1 MLRVGLTGSIATG
14 KSFVSSVLRELGCLV
29 IDADRTARDVVAPG
43 SEGLDAVV
51 QRFGSDIL
59 EPDGTLNRATLGA
72 RVFGDEAQRL
82 ALNAILHPLII
93 ARQNEQLF
101 EWEKIHP
108 DGIAVVDAALLIE
121 SGSYKRFSKLIVV
134 YCKPEV
140 QLQRLMARDGL
151 TRSEAEMRIASQLSQ
166 EAKMRLADFTI
177 DTSGSFA
184 ETRERTELVYNQL
197 RRDSTGP

>member
-29 IDADRTARDVVAPG
+29 IDADRTARDVVALG
-43 SEGLDAVV
+43 SEGLAAVV
-51 QRFGSDIL
+51 KRFGPDIL
-59 EPDGTLNRATLGA
+59 EPDGTLNRAKLGA

-82 ALNAILHPLII
+82 ALNTILHPLII
-93 ARQNEQLF
+93 ARQNEQLS

-134 YCKPEV
+134 FCEPEV
-140 QLQRLMARDGL
+140 QLRRLMARDGL
-151 TRSEAEMRIASQLSQ
+151 TRSEAELRIASQLSQ
-166 EAKMRLADFTI
+166 EAKMRLADYTI

-184 ETRERTELVYNQL
+184 ETRKRTELVYNQL
-197 RRDSTGP
+197 RRESTGP

>member
-14 KSFVSSVLRELGCLV
+14 KSFVSSVLRDLGCLV

-43 SEGLDAVV
+43 SDGLAAVV
-51 QRFGSDIL
+51 RHFGTGIL
-59 EPDGTLNRATLGA
+59 EPDGTLNRAKLGA
-72 RVFGDEAQRL
+72 MVFGDEAQRS

-93 ARQNEQLF
+93 ARQNEQLS

-121 SGSYKRFSKLIVV
+121 SGSYRRFSKLIVV
-134 YCKPEV
+134 FCKPEV
-140 QLQRLMARDGL
+140 QLERLMVRDGL
-151 TRSEAEMRIASQLSQ
+151 TRSEAELRIASQLSQ
-166 EAKMRLADFTI
+166 EDKMRVADFTI

-184 ETRERTELVYNQL
+184 ETKERTEVVYNQL
-197 RRDSTGP
+197 KRELVGP